1 MTDLL
6 LQEDGD
12 AILQEDGSF
21 ILLEDS
27 MASEFVNGQVIG
39 LLLNYTYSGIEDVVI
54 PPDEEPPPTNLDTGL
69 TDIYPFYQ
77 AAIRASF
84 RK

>member
-1 MTDLL
+1 
-6 LQEDGD
+6 
-12 AILQEDGSF
+12 
-21 ILLEDS
+21 
-27 MASEFVNGQVIG
+27 MADIINGQAIG
-39 LLLNYTYSGIEDVVI
+39 LLLNYTYSGLEDGVI
-54 PPDEEPPPTNLDTGL
+54 PPDEEPPPTDLDTGL